1 MSGSP
6 HSAAACIQ
14 APKASLCQAEWEGG
28 ARGCELLPVTRARL
42 LSFCHMHTHTH
53 GAHRK
58 CLMAGTYRDEDGLIE
73 QLRGRVK
80 HVEEE
85 SLLVQG
91 ERGTDEGP
99 LSLGPGG
106 DGHRPASGAGPHSE
120 CAVGSTQHQALG
132 IQPHGSGHLKD
143 RVAIPTDGGG
153 MEQGEPK
160 AGVRAGA
167 LSPVPQITYSG
178 PALLSTQC

>member
-1 MSGSP
+1 
-6 HSAAACIQ
+6 
-14 APKASLCQAEWEGG
+14 
-28 ARGCELLPVTRARL
+28 
-42 LSFCHMHTHTH
+42 
-53 GAHRK
+53 
-58 CLMAGTYRDEDGLIE
+58 MAGTYRDEDGLIE

-91 ERGTDEGP
+91 ERETDEGP
-99 LSLGPGG
+99 LSPGPGG
-106 DGHRPASGAGPHSE
+106 EGHHPASRAGPHGE

-143 RVAIPTDGGG
+143 RVAGPTDGGG
-153 MEQGEPK
+153 VEQGEPK
-160 AGVRAGA
+160 AAVRAEA

-178 PALLSTQC
+178 PALLSTQCLCHLQNLSELPGVCCALPPRHKP

>member
-1 MSGSP
+1 MRKG
-6 HSAAACIQ
+6 AAQVVC
-14 APKASLCQAEWEGG
+14 
-28 ARGCELLPVTRARL
+28 
-42 LSFCHMHTHTH
+42 
-53 GAHRK
+53 
-58 CLMAGTYRDEDGLIE
+58 RDEDGLIE

-143 RVAIPTDGGG
+143 RVAIPTEGGG
-153 MEQGEPK
+153 MEQGSRVTTGISAFPWGWPWEAQSSPRV
-160 AGVRAGA
+160 VRESWGWRSSHCRAEETS
-167 LSPVPQITYSG
+167 LKRVSG
-178 PALLSTQC
+178 T